1 MSCVHPP
8 LLLVHEVQAVY
19 AQISLLFKSKEK
31 KGTSFHDLSN
41 KCCAFSVKIT
51 RFAELVM
58 GFFVFIQIS

>member
-31 KGTSFHDLSN
+31 KSTSFHDLSN
-41 KCCAFSVKIT
+41 KCCASSVKIT